1 MAVVSGCGTD
11 QVPLSSPTPANPAQ
25 EQRCRDLLDALPETV
40 ADQPRRSVDPA
51 DALGAAWGDPAIT
64 LTCGDRMPT
73 EFDRFSACQVVDKVG
88 WFVPDEQLYDDDRD
102 AELATVGRRP
112 VIRVHLPATYR
123 PDGLA
128 AVMVDLAPAV
138 EQQTRLVRQ
147 CR

>member
-1 MAVVSGCGTD
+1 M
-11 QVPLSSPTPANPAQ
+11 
-25 EQRCRDLLDALPETV
+25 
-40 ADQPRRSVDPA
+40 
-51 DALGAAWGDPAIT
+51 
-64 LTCGDRMPT
+64 TCGDRMPT
-73 EFDRFSACQVVDKVG
+73 EFDRFSACQMVDKVG